1 MCGNIIM
8 HCDRFEWLLV
18 VLPATDGRGKK
29 MFQPQIHP
37 LIRALPAIALLVGGL
52 ALVLLLFG

>member
-1 MCGNIIM
+1 M

>member
-1 MCGNIIM
+1 LFCWQLI
-8 HCDRFEWLLV
+8 EQV
-18 VLPATDGRGKK
+18 EK